1 MLRDRGHEV
10 EVLSFMEGQPE
21 DPEYVTRE
29 ELPSK
34 RSDLL
39 QLLAYR
45 RIKEFAED
53 KDIIHSY
60 NRTFD
65 PAVGQ
70 LSLPTV
76 ATINSYMYDYS
87 IGVPG
92 KKQNPVLPVYRR
104 LYDYLARRSID
115 RVGRLTALS
124 KDVRDLYMDCFET
137 DINVVPNMYDPDFP
151 EFHDV
156 ETDENEL
163 LYVGALRKHK
173 GVMELID
180 QMSEIPERYRLTV
193 VGDGPQ
199 IQELEEMVSRLG
211 LEKRVSFEGF
221 IGHTKLPRYYE
232 RAGIFI
238 HPARLPEPFGRTILE
253 AMQMETPVIA
263 TNRGGPKD
271 VLREEQLADT
281 VEGIPEKIR
290 QLDRQEAINYQN
302 QRLEDY
308 APEKVTE
315 MYEEIYREVA

>member
-1 MLRDRGHEV
+1 
-10 EVLSFMEGQPE
+10 
-21 DPEYVTRE
+21 
-29 ELPSK
+29 
-34 RSDLL
+34 
-39 QLLAYR
+39 
-45 RIKEFAED
+45 
-53 KDIIHSY
+53 
-60 NRTFD
+60 
-65 PAVGQ
+65 
-70 LSLPTV
+70 
-76 ATINSYMYDYS
+76 
-87 IGVPG
+87 
-92 KKQNPVLPVYRR
+92 
-104 LYDYLARRSID
+104 
-115 RVGRLTALS
+115 
-124 KDVRDLYMDCFET
+124 
-137 DINVVPNMYDPDFP
+137 MYDPDFQ
-151 EFHDV
+151 EFHEV
-156 ETDENEL
+156 ETDQNEL

-281 VEGIPEKIR
+281 VEEIPEKIR
-290 QLDRQEAINYQN
+290 QLERKEAINYQN
-302 QRLEDY
+302 RRLGNY
-308 APEKVTE
+308 SPEEVTE
-315 MYEEIYREVA
+315 MYEKIYRELL